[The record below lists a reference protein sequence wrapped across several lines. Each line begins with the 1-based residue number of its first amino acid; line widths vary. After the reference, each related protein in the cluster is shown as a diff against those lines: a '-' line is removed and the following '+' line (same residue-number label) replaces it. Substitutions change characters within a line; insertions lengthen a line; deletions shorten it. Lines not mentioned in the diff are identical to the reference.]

1 MLDSLRKELLNLTL
15 SNNLLKLREFKA
27 KGLTLTGITS
37 EELFKKLVEHSLKC
51 VFLSE
56 EAEDS
61 HKSRTVAIQTNY
73 TEKELEKRL
82 LNTYKEAKEFIDE
95 RGVNALYLSLG
106 TLKWYEDDNS
116 DIPILSPLLL
126 VPVQIERIIDKGQ
139 TTFELKYN
147 EEAVEPNYTLERKM
161 DIEFGIKLPL
171 FDENDCIGTYFTNLT
186 LSIKNKKGW
195 EIIPDDIRVNLLS
208 FLKLMMYHDLDDNH
222 WSDESQPS
230 DNFLINNLLDNFG
243 NLLQSKES
251 DSESDIF
258 DLDRLPISD
267 INHILDADSS
277 QAEAIER
284 VFKNNYLVIKGPPG
298 TGKSQTITNIIAS
311 CIQKGKTVLFVSE
324 KLAALEVVKSRLEK
338 TDLGAACLE
347 LHSHKANRR
356 DVLESIRQT
365 LEQKS
370 LQTVRDSGELLQLN
384 ESRQNLNKYFTALLE
399 PIKESDFSP
408 FQAIGE
414 INKIKLTIPEVGL
427 SSDVNANWS
436 RSDIRKRENSLKAA
450 CDFIK
455 QNDYLRYS
463 PFFNTNRVYV
473 AIHEAE
479 TLKNDLIEIK
489 NALRNISDCSIK
501 LASKLRIDNPINLK
515 EVKQL
520 LITSQLLLENPGTDG
535 INTKFNEKFSNKDE
549 MKLLF
554 KMGNK
559 FHDLSTTY
567 KDKLITNAHNQDFHR
582 VKFVFET
589 KGKNLFRFIDSD
601 FKWSKNQ
608 LLTALK
614 IIPSSVDEQ
623 IELATAL
630 VDKYEL
636 IEKSKKFNHLAKEI
650 FIEGDNWDF
659 ENDTSWLKRSS
670 GVEYVSDLHNK
681 WREGKI
687 THRILDRLD
696 IPTEFFSYE
705 TKHLQSLLSNFQNK
719 FDNWIAQLEFKP
731 QFRTQFFNDDSPIS
745 EIKQL
750 IDQMFERFD
759 LLTVSCQ
766 WNIHKKQLD
775 EMGCSRIAEN
785 LQISDI
791 YLIDKIYASWWYSVM
806 IVLLD
811 EAFATRP
818 ALNQTQLSQQ
828 ATAFK
833 EADKYLIEKYNRQ
846 KIKYA
851 HLGRIPGIDA
861 IGNQMSILRNEIN
874 KQRRHLPLRKLL
886 EQAGEMIV
894 QIKPVFMMSP
904 LSVAQFLKPDK
915 IKFDYVIFDEASQV
929 KPVETFGALLRA
941 ENAVVVGDDKQL
953 PPSDF
958 FNQVVDSEE
967 VDEENESSVVSD
979 MESILD
985 LFVTKNSR
993 QTMLQWHY
1001 RSKHESL
1008 IAVSNKYF
1016 YDDKLINLPSAFPQ
1030 NENLGLQFRHLPDTI
1045 YSAQKN
1051 EKEAE
1056 YILAALKK
1064 HSKEFPNPDSCSI
1077 GIVAFSIKQKDCIE
1091 NLLMKLRKEDVQ
1103 FNIYLSAAEK
1113 AREPFFVKNLENVQG
1128 DERDVILVS
1137 ICYGHTAERKLS
1149 KNFGPINKTGG
1160 ERRLNVLFTRA
1171 RLRCVLFSNFTAGD
1185 LYISDTDAT
1194 GLKIFKAFL
1203 DYAQNR
1209 NFNLAISVNKPTD
1222 SPFEDAVKFA
1232 LEREGYEVHTQ
1243 IGLVGY
1249 FIDLAIPHPQQKGRY
1264 LLGIECDGATYHSS
1278 RSARERDRL
1287 RQGVLEGL
1295 GWQIYRIWSTDWF
1308 RQPRLELKKLLDHI
1322 AILKT
1327 GIVIPKKDIISASEP
1342 VLEKKNDDRDVWK
1355 MKYEQAKMD
1364 LMGINSELHLVDN
1377 FTLMNIVSQYLKI
1390 ESPVHEVYLKSVI
1403 TQKLGIE
1410 RIGTRIDS
1418 KFYEVLHLGER
1429 QGEWII
1435 KDNFLWLV
1443 NQKIEKARD
1452 RSDLPEKLRQIEWVT
1467 PEEIRFALKNI
1478 AEEARSIDKVE
1489 LMRTTLQT
1497 LNGGIRLTKGI
1508 EYLIEK
1514 EVDKLISDKIFSIS
1528 DNIVRI
1534 SKK

>member
-27 KGLTLTGITS
+27 KGLILSGITS
-37 EELFKKLVEHSLKC
+37 EELIKKLVEYSLKC

-56 EAEDS
+56 EAKDS
-61 HKSRTVAIQTNY
+61 HKSRTVAVQTSY

-95 RGVNALYLSLG
+95 RGVNALYLTLG
-106 TLKWYEDDNS
+106 ALKWYEEDSS

-147 EEAVEPNYTLERKM
+147 EEGVEPNYTLERKM
-161 DIEFGIKLPL
+161 DSEFGIKLPV
-171 FDENDCIGTYFTNLT
+171 FDENDSIVTYFNNLA
-186 LSIKNKKGW
+186 LSVKNKKGW
-195 EIIPDDIRVNLLS
+195 EIIHDDIRVNLLS
-208 FLKLMMYHDLDDNH
+208 FLKLMMYHDLDDNY
-222 WSDESQPS
+222 WSDVSQPS
-230 DNFLINNLLDNFG
+230 NNFLIKNLLDNFG
-243 NLLQSKES
+243 NLLQTKES
-251 DSESDIF
+251 DSESDKF
-258 DLDRLPISD
+258 ELDNLPISD
-267 INHILDADSS
+267 VNHILDADSS

-338 TDLGAACLE
+338 TGLGAACLE

-356 DVLESIRQT
+356 EVLESIRQT
-365 LEQKS
+365 LEQKT
-370 LQTVRDSGELLQLN
+370 LQTVRDNGELLQMS
-384 ESRQNLNKYFTALLE
+384 ESRQNLNNYFTALLA
-399 PIKESDFSP
+399 PIKESEISP

-414 INKIKLTIPEVGL
+414 INKVRLSVPEVDL
-427 SSDVNANWS
+427 ISDINTNWS
-436 RSDIRKRENSLKAA
+436 RSDIRKREDSIKAA
-450 CDFIK
+450 CEFIK
-455 QNDYLRYS
+455 QNSYLRYS
-463 PFFNTNRVYV
+463 LFLSMNRVQ
-473 AIHEAE
+473 IGILEAE
-479 TLKNDLIEIK
+479 NLKNNITEIK
-489 NALRNISDCSIK
+489 NALRNISDSSIK
-501 LASKLRIDNPINLK
+501 LASKLRIGNPNNFK

-520 LITSQLLLENPGTDG
+520 LITAQLLLENPGIEG
-535 INTKFNEKFSNKDE
+535 VNTSLNEKFCNKNE
-549 MKLLF
+549 MKQLF
-554 KMGNK
+554 QLGNK

-567 KDKLITNAHNQDFHR
+567 NDKLVEDAHNQDFHR
-582 VKFVFET
+582 IKYVFET
-589 KGKNLFRFIDSD
+589 KGKNLFRFIDGD
-601 FKWSKNQ
+601 FKWSKKQ
-608 LLTALK
+608 LLNALK
-614 IIPSSVDEQ
+614 VIPSSIDEQ
-623 IELATAL
+623 IELAGVL
-630 VDKYEL
+630 VDKREL
-636 IEKSKKFNHLAKEI
+636 IEKAKKLKPLAKEI
-650 FIEGDNWDF
+650 FIEGDSWDF
-659 ENDTSWLKRSS
+659 ENDTKWLSRSIS
-670 GVEYVSDLHNK
+670 VEYVSDMYNK

-696 IPTEFFSYE
+696 IPTESFSYE
-705 TKHLQSLLSNFQNK
+705 TKSLQSLLSDFQSK
-719 FDNWIAQLEFKP
+719 FDNWISQLEFEP
-731 QFRTQFFNDDSPIS
+731 QFRTQFFSDDSSIS
-745 EIKQL
+745 EIEQL
-750 IDQMFERFD
+750 IGQVLERFD
-759 LLTVSCQ
+759 LLNVACQ
-766 WNIHKKQLD
+766 WNVLKKQLD
-775 EMGCSRIAEN
+775 EMGCSKTAEK
-785 LQISDI
+785 LQQSDI
-791 YLIDKIYASWWYSVM
+791 NQIDKIYACWWYSVM
-806 IVLLD
+806 TALLD

-818 ALNQTQLSQQ
+818 ALNQPQLSQHA
-828 ATAFK
+828 ATFK

-851 HLGRIPGIDA
+851 HLWRIPGIDA

-886 EQAGEMIV
+886 EQAGEMIL

-929 KPVETFGALLRA
+929 KPVEAFGALLRA

-958 FNQVVDSEE
+958 FNQVVDLEE

-985 LFVTKNSR
+985 LFVTKNAR

-1030 NENLGLQFRHLPDTI
+1030 NENLGLQFRYLPDTI

-1056 YILAALKK
+1056 YILDALKK
-1064 HSKEFPNPDSCSI
+1064 HSKAFPNPDSCSI

-1091 NLLMKLRKEDVQ
+1091 NLLMKVRKEDIQ
-1103 FNIYLSAAEK
+1103 FDIYMSTAEK

-1128 DERDVILVS
+1128 DERDVIFVS

-1185 LYISDTDAT
+1185 LPISETDAM

-1209 NFNLAISVNKPTD
+1209 NFNLSISVNKPTD

-1232 LEREGYEVHTQ
+1232 LEREGFEVHTQ

-1287 RQGVLEGL
+1287 RQDVLEGL

-1327 GIVIPKKDIISASEP
+1327 GIVVPKKDKINVSEP
-1342 VLEKKNDDRDVWK
+1342 VLEKKNDDSCTWK
-1355 MKYEQAKMD
+1355 IKYKQAEVD
-1364 LMGINSELHLVDN
+1364 LTSINFELHLVDN
-1377 FTLMNIVSQYLKI
+1377 ITLVNIVSRYLKI
-1390 ESPVHEVYLKSVI
+1390 ESPLHEDYVKTVI
-1403 TQKLGIE
+1403 TQALGIS
-1410 RIGTRIDS
+1410 RIGTRIET
-1418 KFYEVLHLGER
+1418 KFHQVFNSGER
-1429 QGEWII
+1429 KKEWFRRN
-1435 KDNFLWLV
+1435 KVLWCFD
-1443 NQKIEKARD
+1443 QQIEKARD
-1452 RSDLPEKLRQIEWVT
+1452 RSDLPEKLRPIEWVA
-1467 PEEIRFALKNI
+1467 PEEIQFALKNI
-1478 AEEARSIDKVE
+1478 VEEAHSIDKVE
-1489 LMRTTLQT
+1489 LMRTTLHN

-1508 EYLIEK
+1508 EYIIEK
-1514 EVDKLISDKIFSIS
+1514 EVDKLISGKILSIS
-1528 DNIVRI
+1528 DNIIRI
-1534 SKK
+1534 SK